1 MSEFMV
7 KVRGEAKGPYSAAQL
22 QTQIR
27 RKRLSRQHQVSP
39 DGGASWMRAGELEE
53 LFPTQVPAPTA
64 PVLEPQSEVAQV
76 NTVVAP
82 EASVE
87 EAKWSYMALGEQLG
101 PIPES
106 QVRMLVASG
115 GIDAT
120 TLLWREGMTDWVE
133 VQHIPTFAAA
143 VRSKHGD
150 LRSALG
156 PSHSEPASI
165 SSEKVLHWP
174 SLAALLIAL
183 VSLSL
188 TIPASLFVLIVSGAM
203 ESTRLSR
210 SMPASGLLMLAL
222 VMLPGLLF
230 AITSV
235 TVGHAAH
242 RLSNKTPGR
251 FEGNVYAIIGLALGY
266 TILFATAC
274 VGIISLVSVAK

>member
-7 KVRGEAKGPYSAAQL
+7 KVRGEAKGPYSASQL

-27 RKRLSRQHQVSP
+27 RKRLSRQHQVSQ
-39 DGGASWMRAGELEE
+39 DGGVSWMRAGELEE
-53 LFPTQVPAPTA
+53 LFPVHIQAQPAPA
-64 PVLEPQSEVAQV
+64 LEPEVSS
-76 NTVVAP
+76 AP
-82 EASVE
+82 IEITDEAM
-87 EAKWSYMALGEQLG
+87 WSYMALGEQLG

-106 QVRMLVASG
+106 QIRMLIASG
-115 GIDAT
+115 GISAS
-120 TLLWREGMTDWVE
+120 TLLWQDGMTDWVE

-150 LRSALG
+150 LRST
-156 PSHSEPASI
+156 SEASPGVPPTT
-165 SSEKVLHWP
+165 SVEKVLHWP
-174 SLAALLIAL
+174 SLASLLIAL
-183 VSLSL
+183 ASLSL

-203 ESTRLSR
+203 DSTRLSR
-210 SMPASGLLMLAL
+210 SIPASGLLMLAL

-235 TVGHAAH
+235 TVGHAAY
-242 RLSNKTPGR
+242 RLNNKAPGR
-251 FEGNVYAIIGLALGY
+251 FEGNVYAIMGLALGY